1 MNAVRKPAGT
11 KTGNT
16 GHIAAIHILKSQ
28 LQMTQEDYRALLVTL
43 TGEDTCKGMSDK
55 DLQTVR
61 SHMHKLAVS
70 MGVAK
75 AANGAASGAAGYAR
89 KPYTKAKPLEPM
101 EKKVWAI
108 WYALEA
114 KGLVQVP
121 PSRQARA
128 KALRAYVERQTD
140 ASDMA
145 FLEAEKM
152 VKLIEAMK
160 KWLQRGKDE
169 AMGKATEVAR

>member
-1 MNAVRKPAGT
+1 MNAVRKPNGT
-11 KTGNT
+11 NT
-16 GHIAAIHILKSQ
+16 GHIAAIHILKAQ

-55 DLQTVR
+55 DLQNVR

-75 AANGAASGAAGYAR
+75 GSSSATGYNR
-89 KPYTKAKPLEPM
+89 KSFTKAKALFPM

-121 PSRQARA
+121 PSTKARA
-128 KALRAYVERQTD
+128 KALRAYVERQTG

-145 FLEAEKM
+145 FLEGEKL
-152 VKLIEAMK
+152 VKLVESMK
-160 KWLQRGKDE
+160 KWLERGNDPSIEGYDE
-169 AMGKATEVAR
+169 ARGAAK

>member
-1 MNAVRKPAGT
+1 MNAVRKT
-11 KTGNT
+11 TGANT
-16 GHIAAIHILKSQ
+16 GHIAAIHILKAQ

-75 AANGAASGAAGYAR
+75 AANDAASGAATYAR
-89 KPYTKAKPLEPM
+89 RPFAKAKPLEPM

-121 PSRQARA
+121 ESRQARA
-128 KALRAYVERQTD
+128 KALRAYVERQTG

-145 FLEAEKM
+145 FLEADKM
-152 VKLIEAMK
+152 VKLVESMK
-160 KWLQRGKDE
+160 KWLERGSE
-169 AMGKATEVAR
+169 SGYETRGVAK

>member
-1 MNAVRKPAGT
+1 MSAVRKTAGT
-11 KTGNT
+11 NT
-16 GHIAAIHILKSQ
+16 GHIAAIHILKAQ

-75 AANGAASGAAGYAR
+75 AASGAATYAR
-89 KPYTKAKPLEPM
+89 RPFAKAKPLEPM

-128 KALRAYVERQTD
+128 KALRAYVERQTG

-152 VKLIEAMK
+152 VKLVEAMK
-160 KWLQRGKDE
+160 KWLQRGEDE
-169 AMGKATEVAR
+169 ALEVKN

>member
-1 MNAVRKPAGT
+1 MNPVRKTASAG
-11 KTGNT
+11 N
-16 GHIAAIHILKSQ
+16 GHIAAIHILKAQ
-28 LQMTQEDYRALLVTL
+28 LQMSQEDYRALLVTL

-55 DLQTVR
+55 DLQNVR

-75 AANGAASGAAGYAR
+75 AANGAASGAAGYTR
-89 KPYTKAKPLEPM
+89 KPYTKAKVLEPI

-114 KGLVQVP
+114 KGLVHVP
-121 PSRQARA
+121 ESRQARA
-128 KALRAYVERQTD
+128 KALRAYVERQTGT
-140 ASDMA
+140 SDMT

-152 VKLIEAMK
+152 VKLVESMK
-160 KWLQRGKDE
+160 KWLDRGKDE
-169 AMGKATEVAR
+169 AMETAK

>member
-1 MNAVRKPAGT
+1 MN
-11 KTGNT
+11 
-16 GHIAAIHILKSQ
+16 HIAAIHVLKAK

-75 AANGAASGAAGYAR
+75 AASGAATYAR
-89 KPYTKAKPLEPM
+89 KPFAKAKPLEPM

-128 KALRAYVERQTD
+128 KALRAYVVRQTG

-145 FLEAEKM
+145 FASHSQ
-152 VKLIEAMK
+152 LINLVESMK
-160 KWLQRGKDE
+160 KWLERG
-169 AMGKATEVAR
+169 TET